1 MPMAS
6 ELAGGGGSQIKERG
20 TYLLSPGYIDSEAET
35 GDGTKMIKICWE
47 ADEGSVWDNLV
58 VKEGFPWKRMASLW
72 FALGEK
78 DRDFLTPEETAE
90 ACLSRLESGQRV
102 YAVVKMEKYQGIL
115 GPKIAQYL
123 PPGAATGDQ
132 LDEPPF

>member
-1 MPMAS
+1 MAS

-20 TYLLSPGYIDSEAET
+20 TYLLRPGYIDSEAET

-72 FALGEK
+72 FALGEI
-78 DRDFLTPEETAE
+78 DREFLSPEETAE
-90 ACLSRLESGQRV
+90 ACLSRLEGGRGV

-123 PPGAATGDQ
+123 PPGAATGTSM
-132 LDEPPF
+132 DEPPF